1 MYLTLVRF
9 SLQGKDLT
17 PLYSITTPWRIREQS
32 ERSGFSSFLVTF
44 LSFLSKKKRK
54 KVTKRFEIKEEILI
68 KIKYLRLKK
77 NNYKQRDLKLKK
89 NIN

>member
-44 LSFLSKKKRK
+44 FFSFHKEKK
-54 KVTKRFEIKEEILI
+54 KVTKRFEIKE
-68 KIKYLRLKK
+68 KF
-77 NNYKQRDLKLKK
+77 
-89 NIN
+89 